1 MTEHD
6 KTRPLGPAGAGD
18 APGMIEIA
26 GAVVGAIWFGIVLF
40 WWLAQPEGQG
50 PGVFMTAFLM
60 ILPLVL
66 IGFLVSTL
74 RSLRALR
81 AEAGRL
87 QMALD
92 TIRPTPSPRPE
103 AMRAEPAPMRNEPRV
118 RDDQAEQPTLAFD
131 EPEQQSTL
139 TVADYILAV
148 NFPDS
153 EDDAEGIAALHAAL
167 ADRDAAKVIRSAQDV
182 LMLMSQDGIFMDD
195 IQPELAPADIWRRF
209 GAGERGKAIAQL
221 GGVHD
226 RNVLNFVGQRMRD
239 DQIFR
244 DAAHHFLRTF
254 DRSFSAFSRAAT
266 DTELEWLGH
275 TRTARAFMLL
285 GRVTGTFD

>member
-1 MTEHD
+1 MADPEKLT
-6 KTRPLGPAGAGD
+6 PLGASDEALSM
-18 APGMIEIA
+18 AEVA
-26 GAVVGAIWFGIVLF
+26 GAVLGALWFGLVLF

-50 PGVFMTAFLM
+50 PGVVVAFLLLM
-60 ILPLVL
+60 LPLGL
-66 IGFLVSTL
+66 IWALVTAL
-74 RSLRALR
+74 RSVRALK

-92 TIRPTPSPRPE
+92 TVRPAPVPRPAAMREPGPPLREPTPPR
-103 AMRAEPAPMRNEPRV
+103 
-118 RDDQAEQPTLAFD
+118 DEQPSLGFD
-131 EPEQQSTL
+131 APEPESEL
-139 TVADYILAV
+139 TVADYIVAV

-153 EDDAEGIAALHAAL
+153 EDDEQGIRALQMAL
-167 ADRDAAKVIRSAQDV
+167 ADRDTAKLIRAAQDV
-182 LMLMSQDGIFMDD
+182 LTLMSQDGVFMDD
-195 IQPELAPADIWRRF
+195 LSPEIAPSDVWRRF
-209 GAGERGKAIAQL
+209 GAGERGKPIAQI
-221 GGVHD
+221 GGVLD
-226 RNVLNFVGQRMRD
+226 RNVLGFVGQRMRD

-266 DTELEWLGH
+266 DTELEWLAH